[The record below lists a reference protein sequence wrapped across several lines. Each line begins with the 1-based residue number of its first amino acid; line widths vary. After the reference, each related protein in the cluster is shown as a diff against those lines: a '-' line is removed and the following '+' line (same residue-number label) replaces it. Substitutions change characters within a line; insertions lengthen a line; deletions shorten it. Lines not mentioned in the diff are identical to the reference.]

1 MGLIF
6 GCLALTSHCLAQG
19 GKPVAGDS
27 DDNTK
32 IAASQG
38 GSTPL
43 LFTVP
48 DTGVPLVEK
57 GAFYREDECA
67 TRGGIPNFLAK
78 VSRREHVTVAFIG
91 GSITQG
97 KLGYRLQVARYM
109 QHLFAGTGFRW
120 VNAGVSGTGTDL
132 GAFRIKEHVLRYQP
146 DLVFIEFAVNGAYQA
161 GMEGMIRQ
169 IIKDNPHTDICL
181 IYTIKNGQTASYQQS
196 DIPENIRGLERIAQH
211 YGIPSIHLGMEVAEL
226 EARGQLIWKGDPQQV
241 TNKMLFSQD
250 GIHPLEAGGSRYA
263 AAIARGLHKLR
274 YNTSPRPHVL
284 ADPLF
289 SDEWEN
295 AGMYIPRKIA
305 AFDSNWSVMPARHSH
320 LSNFEGWFDTL
331 TTAEK
336 AGAAFTFYFDG
347 DMFGIFDIGG
357 PEVGQ
362 LAIWVDDQ
370 RVALAPLNDH
380 THRLY
385 QASESGEKNLNR
397 FNGFCNNRYRGQFDV
412 VQLPYGR
419 HKVTLEISSDKADKR
434 AILGPDKL
442 ADISANPSKYD
453 RSVIYLGRILLRG
466 QPMTTIL
473 SNTH

>member
-1 MGLIF
+1 HI
-6 GCLALTSHCLAQG
+6 
-19 GKPVAGDS
+19 
-27 DDNTK
+27 
-32 IAASQG
+32 
-38 GSTPL
+38 
-43 LFTVP
+43 
-48 DTGVPLVEK
+48 
-57 GAFYREDECA
+57 
-67 TRGGIPNFLAK
+67 
-78 VSRREHVTVAFIG
+78 
-91 GSITQG
+91 
-97 KLGYRLQVARYM
+97 
-109 QHLFAGTGFRW
+109 
-120 VNAGVSGTGTDL
+120 
-132 GAFRIKEHVLRYQP
+132 
-146 DLVFIEFAVNGAYQA
+146 
-161 GMEGMIRQ
+161 
-169 IIKDNPHTDICL
+169 
-181 IYTIKNGQTASYQQS
+181 
-196 DIPENIRGLERIAQH
+196 
-211 YGIPSIHLGMEVAEL
+211 
-226 EARGQLIWKGDPQQV
+226 
-241 TNKMLFSQD
+241 
-250 GIHPLEAGGSRYA
+250 
-263 AAIARGLHKLR
+263 
-274 YNTSPRPHVL
+274 
-284 ADPLF
+284 
-289 SDEWEN
+289 SDEWEK
-295 AGMYIPRKIA
+295 AGMYIHRKIA

-453 RSVIYLGRILLRG
+453 R
-466 QPMTTIL
+466 
-473 SNTH
+473 